1 MTLAGLIDAELQCPV
16 APSVAMLGQR
26 LAVRA
31 GTGSAAVLFY
41 GSGLRDAALDGV
53 LDFYVLLDRAADWPG
68 SRLSVFANR
77 VLPPNVG
84 YLEEEIDGR
93 VLRAKYAVMTLERF
107 GRGMSVA
114 ALDTTLWSRFSQ
126 PCALVH
132 VRSPADREAV
142 GAAIRGAVITA
153 SKWAAALGPASGE
166 ALAYW
171 KNLYA
176 RTYELELRVE
186 KAGRGNV
193 LLTPAADRY
202 ARLLPVAWREAGIA
216 FGSEIDGRLQP
227 RLSEAERAAALQ
239 RWRLRRRLG
248 RPLNVL
254 RLLKAAFTFE
264 RAIDYVAWKVERHS
278 GVRLEL
284 APWQRRFPLLAAPCL
299 YWRLRRL
306 GVLR

>member
-1 MTLAGLIDAELQCPV
+1 MNLAGLIDAELRRPV
-16 APSVAMLGQR
+16 APSIIMLAQR
-26 LAVRA
+26 LAARG

-41 GSGLRDAALDGV
+41 GSGLRDGTLEGV
-53 LDFYVLLDRAADWPG
+53 LDFYVLLDRPADWPG
-68 SRLSVFANR
+68 SRLSAFANR
-77 VLPPNVG
+77 LLPPNVG

-93 VLRAKYAVMTLERF
+93 VLRAKYAVMALERF
-107 GRGMSVA
+107 GRGMSA
-114 ALDTTLWSRFSQ
+114 AGFDTTLWARFSQ

-142 GAAIRGAVITA
+142 GAAICSAVITA

-171 KNLYA
+171 QNLYA

-186 KAGRGNV
+186 KAQRGN
-193 LLTPAADRY
+193 LLLAPAADRY
-202 ARLLPVAWREAGIA
+202 ARLLPAAWRQAGVA
-216 FGSEIDGRLQP
+216 FDVDVDGRLQLRRP
-227 RLSEAERAAALQ
+227 EAERAAALR
-239 RWRLRRRLG
+239 RWALRRRLG

-254 RLLKAAFTFE
+254 RLLKATFTFE

-284 APWQRRFPLLAAPCL
+284 APWQRRFPLLAAPYL